1 MIPRLYYVT
10 TQLKEGEAVPLLPN
24 RVHYLK
30 NVLRRKP
37 GDKVLL
43 FNGDDGEFD
52 AEIVSLEK
60 KSGTA
65 KLLKQTRAPR
75 PEPDLWLIFAGVKRA
90 AQETIVQKATE
101 LGAAYIVPVKTERTV
116 TTKVNRDRLA
126 LIALEATEQCDRL
139 TLPNV
144 QETQSL
150 EKVLADWPADRRLI
164 YCDEAGDDPNAQ
176 WGGEKGRAAPVLETL
191 NKCASKSDKWAIL
204 IGPEGGFSPAEREL
218 LRAKPFVTPVSLGPR
233 ILRADTAAIAAL
245 TLWQAALGDW
255 RAEAVTPA

>member
-1 MIPRLYYVT
+1 VIPRLYYVT
-10 TQLKEGEAVPLLPN
+10 TPLKEGEAVPLLPD

-30 NVLRRKP
+30 NVLRRKI

-43 FNGDDGEFD
+43 FNGDDGEYD
-52 AEIVSLEK
+52 AELTALDK
-60 KSGTA
+60 KTGAA
-65 KLLKQTRAPR
+65 KILRQTRAAKA
-75 PEPDLWLIFAGVKRA
+75 EPDLWLIFAGVKRA

-116 TTKVNRDRLA
+116 TTKVNRDRLG

-144 QETQSL
+144 LETQSL
-150 EKVLADWPADRRLI
+150 EKLLADWPADRRLI
-164 YCDEAGDDPNAQ
+164 FCDEAGDDPDAQ
-176 WGGEKGRAAPVLETL
+176 WGGDKGRAAPVLDALKGDAGKT
-191 NKCASKSDKWAIL
+191 DKWAIL
-204 IGPEGGFSPAEREL
+204 IGPEGGFSPAEREM
-218 LRAKPFVTPVSLGPR
+218 LRGKSFVTPVTLGPR